1 MAWRV
6 KEELKI
12 TAGDEYRILD
22 TETIQNQMLEI
33 LLPLSPVTLH
43 KQKNTFTLKVFRQM
57 KIVFNRGRGEKRQM
71 TDRGLV
77 LYGYSVLHLVEAE

>member
-1 MAWRV
+1 
-6 KEELKI
+6 
-12 TAGDEYRILD
+12 
-22 TETIQNQMLEI
+22 MLEI

-77 LYGYSVLHLVEAE
+77 LYGYYVLHLVEVE